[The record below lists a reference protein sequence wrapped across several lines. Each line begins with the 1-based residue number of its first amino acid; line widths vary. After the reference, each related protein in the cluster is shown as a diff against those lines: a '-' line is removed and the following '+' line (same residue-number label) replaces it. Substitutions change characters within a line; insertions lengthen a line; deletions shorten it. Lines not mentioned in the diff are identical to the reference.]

1 MRVAI
6 PQPVLSDALQ
16 QVARAVPANSPIPI
30 LYGIHIRF
38 HPAGVTVAA
47 SNGVMTIRTDI
58 RHDVPE
64 FPTNP
69 GPDQDAALVV
79 PARYLIDIV
88 RKLPPAPVLLELANR
103 QTLTVRS
110 GDGQFRLFGLDP
122 ALFPDTPPM
131 DRADWRM
138 TLSNGLLKSMIRQ
151 VAFAVSASE
160 ARPLLSGV
168 LCKFD
173 GRNLRFVATDSVR
186 FASRTSPVEQHAGQQ
201 VYAAVIPGKGLS
213 ELAKLLDEEGETT
226 IVADE
231 AHIRFH
237 SAGMS
242 LYCSLLQGA
251 YPPIDKLVPSNPTT
265 ELTVETNIVLRAI
278 ERVTL
283 LAGEGSV
290 VQLRTNAELSM
301 ELISGTTEIGD
312 VREELRIESMIGPQV
327 SISFNGKYM
336 TDILRAVDSPGVT
349 FRFADKLG
357 PITAVPA
364 GQRASALYLLTPIRT
379 AI

>member
-38 HPAGVTVAA
+38 HPVGVTVAA
-47 SNGVMTIRTDI
+47 SNGVMTIHTDI
-58 RHDVPE
+58 RQDVAE
-64 FPTNP
+64 FPT
-69 GPDQDAALVV
+69 GPAPEQEAALVV

-88 RKLPPAPVLLELANR
+88 RKLPPAPILLELTNR

-122 ALFPDTPPM
+122 ALFPETPRM

-151 VAFAVSASE
+151 VAFAVSSSE

-186 FASRTSPVEQHAGQQ
+186 FASRTSPVEQQGDPH
-201 VYAAVIPGKGLS
+201 VYTAVIPGKGLS
-213 ELAKLLDEEGETT
+213 ELAKLLDEEGETA

-231 AHIRFH
+231 AHIRFR

-251 YPPIDKLVPSNPTT
+251 YPPIDKLVPSNPMT
-265 ELTVETNIVLRAI
+265 EVTVDTYRILRAI

-290 VQLRTNAELSM
+290 VQLRTNTEQTM
-301 ELISGTTEIGD
+301 ELLSGTTEIGD
-312 VREELRIESMIGPQV
+312 VREELRIESMIGPHV
-327 SISFNGKYM
+327 AISFNGKYM
-336 TDILRAVDSPGVT
+336 ADIIRAVDSESVT
-349 FRFADKLG
+349 FRFTDKLG
-357 PITAVPA
+357 PITAVPV